1 MRAIFTAYLA
11 FIVAMLALYLVIA
24 LLGR

>member
-11 FIVAMLALYLVIA
+11 FIVAMFAVYLVIA
-24 LLGR
+24 LTGR